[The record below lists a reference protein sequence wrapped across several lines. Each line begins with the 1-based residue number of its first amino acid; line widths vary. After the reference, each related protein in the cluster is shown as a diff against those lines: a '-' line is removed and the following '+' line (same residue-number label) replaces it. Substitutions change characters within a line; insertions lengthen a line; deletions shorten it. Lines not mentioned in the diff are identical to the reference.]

1 MDRVARAELNVTG
14 NSITPNVPGRSCGI
28 AFTTAALLAWA
39 GIAPAQ
45 AGNSWALPLVGGAL
59 GGYAIS
65 SFVNSRKSEPAPVH
79 HAAPRP
85 VAHVP
90 PPATPPATAQARL
103 QQLDQLA
110 AGGYITKAEYDQRRQ
125 AIIGTL

>member
-1 MDRVARAELNVTG
+1 MSKIAGTVLDVTKG
-14 NSITPNVPGRSCGI
+14 GFLPAAPGRRCAI
-28 AFTTAALLAWA
+28 ALATAALLASA
-39 GIAPAQ
+39 GVAPAQ

-65 SFVNSRKSEPAPVH
+65 SFVNSRKSEPAPVYH
-79 HAAPRP
+79 PAPRP
-85 VAHVP
+85 VTHVP

-110 AGGYITKAEYDQRRQ
+110 AGGYITKAEYEQRRQ
-125 AIIGTL
+125 AIISTL

>member
-1 MDRVARAELNVTG
+1 MSRMAGTGLEMTNGGVVAGA
-14 NSITPNVPGRSCGI
+14 PGRRC
-28 AFTTAALLAWA
+28 AVALATATLLASA
-39 GIAPAQ
+39 GMAPAQ

-79 HAAPRP
+79 HAAPAP
-85 VAHVP
+85 VAHVA

-110 AGGYITKAEYDQRRQ
+110 AGGYITKAEYEQRRQ
-125 AIIGTL
+125 AIISTL

>member
-1 MDRVARAELNVTG
+1 MSEMAETKLDLTSDSAV
-14 NSITPNVPGRSCGI
+14 PPAPGRRCGI
-28 AFTTAALLAWA
+28 ALATAALLASA

-65 SFVNSRKSEPAPVH
+65 SFVNARKSEPAPAH

-103 QQLDQLA
+103 HQLDQLA
-110 AGGYITKAEYDQRRQ
+110 AGGYVTKAEYEQRRQ
-125 AIIGTL
+125 AIISTL

>member
-1 MDRVARAELNVTG
+1 VDVTNG
-14 NSITPNVPGRSCGI
+14 CPGLAAPGRRRGI
-28 AFTTAALLAWA
+28 AVAAAALLASA
-39 GIAPAQ
+39 GGAPAQ

-65 SFVNSRKSEPAPVH
+65 SLVNARKSEPPPPVH
-79 HAAPRP
+79 HPAPRP
-85 VAHVP
+85 VVQAP
-90 PPATPPATAQARL
+90 PPAPPPTTAQARL

-110 AGGYITKAEYDQRRQ
+110 AGGYITKAEYEQRRQ